1 MQAEKVCPGC
11 GTRWHYNIA
20 KVEAVDEEED
30 ASAPPESQQPREPST
45 RKRPRTRAAIDSD
58 TVEPESSQSTRLTRR
73 SVRLKSSG

>member
-20 KVEAVDEEED
+20 KVEALDEEED
-30 ASAPPESQQPREPST
+30 ASAPPESQQPSGPST
-45 RKRPRTRAAIDSD
+45 RKRLRTRAGIDAD
-58 TVEPESSQSTRLTRR
+58 TLEPGSSQSTRVTRR